1 MATIEFGFMDCMIT
15 FALAFIITFSATPI
29 AKRISMKAGAV
40 DYPKDGRRMH
50 QEPIA
55 RLGGIAII
63 VGFTVAVLFVFFTA
77 LLGNSEKDIV
87 RQLLGIMAGMSILA
101 ATGIVDDIRKLGP
114 WPKLILQIT
123 AAVVTIL
130 ISGLRITILSNPFG
144 ASLPYIALPGY
155 ISYPLTVLW
164 IVAITNAINL
174 IDGLDGLAAGV
185 TAISCVSLF
194 FINLFINKDLGI
206 MPFVS
211 VLILALAG
219 SSIGFL
225 PFNFYPAKII
235 MGDTGAYFLGF
246 ILSIISIQGA
256 LKSYTVLSI
265 SVPLLVLGLP
275 VIDTVAS
282 VFRRI
287 KKRKSIMT
295 ADRGH
300 LHHRLIDMGLSIK
313 QAVITLY
320 IASAGLGIAAIVMAE
335 RGVMSAVIFII
346 MVALFVITGAYY
358 LRDIN
363 SVPSELKNKG
373 ADAGTPPDSSVNL
386 TQANGDK
393 DDETDTQSNSGEE

>member
-40 DYPKDGRRMH
+40 DYPKDRRRMH
-50 QEPIA
+50 KEPIA

-63 VGFTVAVLFVFFTA
+63 AGFTVAVLFVFFTA

-87 RQLLGIMAGMSILA
+87 RQLLGIMAGMSIIA
-101 ATGIVDDIRKLGP
+101 AIGITDDIKKLGP
-114 WPKLILQIT
+114 WPKLSLQII
-123 AAVVTIL
+123 AALVTIL
-130 ISGLRITILSNPFG
+130 ISGLRITIFSNPFS
-144 ASLPYIALPGY
+144 ASLPYVVIPGY

-185 TAISCVSLF
+185 TAISCISLF
-194 FINLFINKDLGI
+194 FINLFINKDLSI

-246 ILSIISIQGA
+246 MLSIISIQGA

-282 VFRRI
+282 IFRRI
-287 KKRKSIMT
+287 KTRKSIVH

-300 LHHRLIDMGLSIK
+300 IHHRLIDMGLSIR

-335 RGVMSAVIFII
+335 RGVMSAVIFIV
-346 MVALFVITGAYY
+346 MVSLFVISGAYY
-358 LRDIN
+358 LRDID
-363 SVPSELKNKG
+363 SVPAELKVKG
-373 ADAGTPPDSSVNL
+373 AVVEVPGDAGQNV
-386 TQANGDK
+386 QA
-393 DDETDTQSNSGEE
+393 SGEEDDGTGKQSNGREE

>member
-40 DYPKDGRRMH
+40 DYPKDRRRMH
-50 QEPIA
+50 KEPIA

-63 VGFTVAVLFVFFTA
+63 AGFTVAVLFVFFTA

-87 RQLLGIMAGMSILA
+87 RQLLGIMAGMSIIA
-101 ATGIVDDIRKLGP
+101 AIGITDDIKKLGP
-114 WPKLILQIT
+114 WPKLSLQII
-123 AAVVTIL
+123 AALVTIL
-130 ISGLRITILSNPFG
+130 ISGLRITIFSNPFS
-144 ASLPYIALPGY
+144 ASLPYVVIPGY

-185 TAISCVSLF
+185 TAISCISLF
-194 FINLFINKDLGI
+194 FINLFINKDLSI

-246 ILSIISIQGA
+246 MLSIISIQGA

-282 VFRRI
+282 IFRRI
-287 KKRKSIMT
+287 KTHKSIVH

-300 LHHRLIDMGLSIK
+300 IHHRLIDMGLSIR

-335 RGVMSAVIFII
+335 RGVMSAVIFIV
-346 MVALFVITGAYY
+346 MVSLFVISGAYY
-358 LRDIN
+358 LRDID
-363 SVPSELKNKG
+363 SVPAELKVKG
-373 ADAGTPPDSSVNL
+373 AVVEVPGDAGQNV
-386 TQANGDK
+386 QASGEDADGTGK
-393 DDETDTQSNSGEE
+393 QSNGREE

>member
-1 MATIEFGFMDCMIT
+1 MDCMIAFT
-15 FALAFIITFSATPI
+15 LAFIITFSATPI

-40 DYPKDGRRMH
+40 DHPKDGRRMH
-50 QEPIA
+50 KEPIA

-63 VGFTVAVLFVFFTA
+63 AGFVVSVLFVFFTA
-77 LLGNSEKDIV
+77 LLDSPEKDIV
-87 RQLLGIMAGMSILA
+87 RQLLGIMAGMLIIS
-101 ATGIVDDIRKLGP
+101 ATGIIDDIKKLGP
-114 WPKLILQIT
+114 WPKLTLQII
-123 AAVVTIL
+123 AALVTIL
-130 ISGLRITILSNPFG
+130 VSGLRITIFSNPFG
-144 ASLPYIALPGY
+144 ASLPYIAVPAY

-194 FINLFINKDLGI
+194 FINLFINKDLSI

-246 ILSIISIQGA
+246 MLGVISIQGA

-275 VIDTVAS
+275 LMDTVVS
-282 VFRRI
+282 IFRRI
-287 KKRKSIMT
+287 KTRKSIVL

-300 LHHRLIDMGLSIK
+300 LHHRLIDMGLSTR

-346 MVALFVITGAYY
+346 MVSLFVVTGAYY

-363 SVPSELKNKG
+363 AVPPELIVKDEETAASE
-373 ADAGTPPDSSVNL
+373 AACES
-386 TQANGDK
+386 TQQTSGGEDG
-393 DDETDTQSNSGEE
+393 ETEKKISGREE